1 MYTSVNST
9 SRTSRTKVVG
19 LISLAVVGALVAS
32 YAVFSSIPAKAE
44 LIQISTSVDTAQLTQ
59 DYQIWKAKFGYTFD
73 PQEDAVRFNI
83 YAAADQLIKDHNSK
97 NLSYKLGHNH
107 FSHLSSAE
115 HAAINL
121 GLDPQRRNDSG
132 YQNHSQRE
140 LTTTTVPTAVDWTTQ
155 GAVTPVKNQG
165 GCGSCYSFS
174 ATGALE
180 GLAFLKTGT
189 LPSLSEQQIVD
200 CSSSYGNF
208 GCGGGWPTNVWK
220 YVQAYGGLASET
232 SYPYTS
238 NNTLTAGT
246 CEADGKDFAFKN
258 TTITTTYTYTTAN
271 STSALIAAIASQPVS
286 VTIQADQ
293 FVFKHYSNGTI
304 SGTDCGY
311 SIDHGVLAV
320 GYNQTAGYFKIKNSW
335 GASWGDS
342 GYVLLATTNSNATG
356 TCGILT
362 YGGMYPS

>member
-19 LISLAVVGALVAS
+19 LISVAVVGALVAS

-200 CSSSYGNF
+200 CSSSYGNN
-208 GCGGGWPTNVWK
+208 GCNGGTPTQAWN
-220 YVQAYGGLASET
+220 YVQSFGGLASET

-238 NNTLTAGT
+238 GKTVLAGT
-246 CEADGKDFAFKN
+246 CQDSNKTFAFKN
-258 TTITTTYTYTTAN
+258 TTMSTYTYTTPN
-271 STSALIAAIASQPVS
+271 SSTSLIAAIARQPVS
-286 VTIQADQ
+286 VGMEADQ
-293 FVFKHYSNGTI
+293 SFLQYYSSGII
-304 SGTDCGY
+304 SGSACG
-311 SIDHGVLAV
+311 INLDHAVLAV
-320 GYNQTAGYFKIKNSW
+320 GYNQTGGYYKIKNSW
-335 GASWGDS
+335 GTSWGES
-342 GYVLLATTNSNATG
+342 GYFLLSIVNGNDAG
-356 TCGILT
+356 TCGVQK
-362 YGGMYPS
+362 YGVYPS